1 MKIKIDGN
9 TMRQAVQELAKR
21 DGDLAAFHRQHGLP
35 GLRTRPTGFGTLLK
49 IICGQQVSTAAAR
62 AITRRLDSYAAP
74 MTPEIFLSLQKTDYR
89 AIGLSRQ
96 KEVYGRGI
104 AEAVVSG
111 DFNFRKIAQMEDE
124 SAIAEMTK
132 LKGVGRWT
140 AEVYLLFALRRP
152 DLWPADDLGVLNGYI
167 GLKGL
172 SSRPSR
178 AEFREIGEQ
187 YRPWRSVMARMLW
200 HHANTFR
207 GTGQT
212 N

>member
-1 MKIKIDGN
+1 MKIKIDGT
-9 TMRQAVQELAKR
+9 TMRQAVQELAER

-62 AITRRLDSYAAP
+62 AITGRLDIYASP
-74 MTPEIFLSLQKTDYR
+74 MTPETFLSLQENDYR

-104 AEAVVSG
+104 AEAMVSG
-111 DFNFRKIAQMEDE
+111 EFNFRKIAHMDDE

-152 DLWPADDLGVLNGYI
+152 DLWPADDLGILNGYV

-172 SSRPSR
+172 KTRPSR
-178 AEFREIGEQ
+178 AEFREIGQQ

-212 N
+212 D

>member
-1 MKIKIDGN
+1 MTIKIDKR
-9 TMRQAVQELAKR
+9 TLKSAVEELSKT
-21 DGDLAAFHRQHGLP
+21 DKELAAFYERHGLP
-35 GLRTRPTGFGTLLK
+35 TLRSRKTGFGSLLK

-62 AITRRLDSYAAP
+62 AITGRLDAIANP
-74 MTPEIFLSLQKTDYR
+74 MTPEVFLKLKEPDYR

-104 AEAVVSG
+104 AEAVVAG
-111 DFNFRKIAQMEDE
+111 DLNFRKIAYMDDE
-124 SAIAEMTK
+124 EAIAEMTK

-152 DLWPADDLGVLNGYI
+152 DLWPVDDLGVLKGYM

-172 SSRPSR
+172 KDRPSR
-178 AEFREIGEQ
+178 AEFVEIGEQ

-200 HHANTFR
+200 YHANTYR

-212 N
+212 D